1 MRHQSVLGGH
11 RGLFRAVGHVRHRG
25 VVGDVPQEL
34 DRHGGGDDVFQLR
47 RHSVPDGGRLRQL
60 QSGLATGRAADHKV
74 VTVTAVRVR
83 PTGVRHIC
91 SVVRRDVPQVD
102 PALMPVVRTLLK
114 TFSVLSYGDF
124 DDFHDLRNVTE
135 LSKLKHLNLTELL
148 VKVTD
153 RSKSFFYPFRIVTTD
168 QRRRYRVECPTGGAR
183 KTKVARVGAQ
193 RFFNPDFSGFF
204 FSKKLKLN
212 F

>member
-1 MRHQSVLGGH
+1 M
-11 RGLFRAVGHVRHRG
+11 
-25 VVGDVPQEL
+25 
-34 DRHGGGDDVFQLR
+34 
-47 RHSVPDGGRLRQL
+47 RQL

-153 RSKSFFYPFRIVTTD
+153 RSKSFFILSESSRPTNADDTVSNARLGVRAKPKWHGLGRNGFSTRISPV
-168 QRRRYRVECPTGGAR
+168 
-183 KTKVARVGAQ
+183 
-193 RFFNPDFSGFF
+193 FF